1 MLMENNQV
9 DVQIRG
15 GDVKISQSTF
25 YALRILYRLDEMKG
39 RVVTSREIAEKE
51 YYSVGM
57 ILKLLRNM
65 GQDGIV

>member
-25 YALRILYRLDEMKG
+25 YALRILYRLDEAKG